1 MHRALTFLI
10 AATLSSAQWFNEP
23 ARGVPRTRDGKPVL
37 TAPAP
42 RAGGKPDFTGL
53 WQTDTA
59 PAGEIEKIVP
69 GLGQFISDW
78 PLWALVPF
86 VAALL
91 IANRVFRIRDRREQ
105 ATRNAAERAERR

>member
-1 MHRALTFLI
+1 M
-10 AATLSSAQWFNEP
+10 
-23 ARGVPRTRDGKPVL
+23 D
-37 TAPAP
+37 
-42 RAGGKPDFTGL
+42 
-53 WQTDTA
+53 
-59 PAGEIEKIVP
+59 IVP

-91 IANRVFRIRDRREQ
+91 IANRVFRILVLRVQ